1 MADGNKILIS
11 FEGYKKVEDEYQNL
25 TVNRRKEVAQKIREA
40 REQGDLSENAE
51 YDAARDEQRELE
63 RRIAELDNIIKNAEI
78 IQEDS
83 TNKETVGFGCYVKFL
98 AMDNQDDDPSVCQIT
113 GSTEANILL
122 GKSSNESPLGSK
134 LLGAKAG
141 QIVNVETP
149 EGTKSYKVLEFWR
162 EEAEST
168 DSKE

>member
-1 MADGNKILIS
+1 MADGKKILIS
-11 FEGYKKVEDEYQNL
+11 FEGYKKNEDELQNL
-25 TVNRRKEVAQKIREA
+25 TVNRRKEVAQKIKEA

-63 RRIAELDNIIKNAEI
+63 RRIAELEYIIKNAEI

-83 TNKETVGFGCYVKFL
+83 TNKETIDFGCYVKFQ
-98 AMDNQDDDPSVCQIT
+98 AMGKADEEPTVCQIT

-122 GKSSNESPLGSK
+122 GKISNESPLGSK

-141 QIVNVETP
+141 QIINVETP

-162 EEAEST
+162 KDAGSA
-168 DSKE
+168 DAK